1 MAGVKGKQTSSSC
14 HVKEVEAM
22 LELQHDIFLDES
34 GCLKFECAEQCRLCP
49 TDCEFYGLEGLKGEK
64 KK

>member
-1 MAGVKGKQTSSSC
+1 
-14 HVKEVEAM
+14 M